1 MRKIVLL
8 AICLLSV
15 SLGYAQCPDPG
26 TMPGDQQLVCAENRV
41 NLSSSSFSLNEGD
54 VLVYAVHTSPT
65 GEAGTILGI
74 SDMGDFSFSDL
85 SEDASYNIE
94 YYVSAIAGPD
104 MDGDGVPD
112 LGDDCTIIAMGTPT
126 VFLAPIVI
134 ERWASCNLLVESAP
148 YQINFMVSGGLPEYN
163 NAVEYTFAGVLNDIY
178 TYEDAQAGISH
189 QLNENDEYI
198 LEVSDELCFSM
209 ISGTVTCSK
218 CPAEDAA
225 GTLSSIPK
233 YACEGGS
240 FQITAMNTNF
250 DAARSLVYA
259 FHSGSDTSLVNVL
272 AINETGEFSYE
283 DLKDK
288 ISLNQ
293 RYFISSVVGLNDDNG
308 EPLIDPTND
317 DLCVRVAK
325 GTPVTFVSPI
335 SIEVVENCD
344 PLTGIAT
351 LSIDA
356 EGGAPAFD
364 NTQIYTVRVGNTDF
378 SLLGSGTLTQGAY
391 SFEDAYDV
399 IVTDI
404 SGCEASFSGTIE
416 CQLVDSAPSLETPNF
431 KLNYLAPMPVS
442 NQVILDFTAKRIGE
456 VAIQVY
462 SVGGQLVQTQDFSA
476 ELGNN
481 KIEMN
486 LSNLSSGMYFL
497 QLNTVEGVIATKLVK
512 E

>member
-1 MRKIVLL
+1 MRKIFLL
-8 AICLLSV
+8 VICLLSL

-26 TMPGDQQLVCAENRV
+26 TMPSDQQLVCAENRV

-74 SDMGDFSFSDL
+74 SDMGNFSFADL
-85 SEDASYNIE
+85 SEDASYNTE

-104 MDGDGVPD
+104 ADNDGIPD
-112 LGDDCTIIAMGTPT
+112 LGDDCTRVAEGTPT

-148 YQINFMVSGGLPEYN
+148 YEITFMVSGGLPEYN
-163 NAVEYTFAGVLNDIY
+163 NGVEYIFGGVLNDVY
-178 TYEDAQAGISH
+178 AYEDARAGITV
-189 QLNENDEYI
+189 QLNENDEYL
-198 LEVSDELCFSM
+198 LEVSDELCLGLV
-209 ISGTVTCSK
+209 SGTVTCSK

-225 GTLSSIPK
+225 GTLSNTPR

-240 FQITAMNTNF
+240 FKITAMNTNF

-259 FHSGSDTSLVNVL
+259 LHSGSDTSLVNVL
-272 AINETGEFSYE
+272 AINKTGEFFYE

-288 ISLNQ
+288 ISLNK

-335 SIEVVENCD
+335 TVEVVENCD
-344 PLTGIAT
+344 PLTGIASLT
-351 LSIDA
+351 ISAD
-356 EGGAPAFD
+356 GGAPGFD
-364 NTQIYTVRVGNTDF
+364 NSQIYTVRVGNTNF
-378 SLLGSGTLTQGAY
+378 SVLGNGTLTQGAY
-391 SFEDAYDV
+391 TFESAYNVVVSDV
-399 IVTDI
+399 
-404 SGCEASFSGTIE
+404 SGCEAAFSGTIE
-416 CQLVDSAPSLETPNF
+416 CQLADSAPSLETPNF

-442 NQVILDFTAKRIGE
+442 NQVILDFTAKTTGDI
-456 VAIQVY
+456 AIQVFGV
-462 SVGGQLVQTQDFSA
+462 SGQLVQKQDFTA

-481 KIEMN
+481 KIEMD
-486 LSNLSSGMYFL
+486 LSGLSSGMYFL
-497 QLNTVEGVIATKLVK
+497 QLNTIEGVIATKLVK